1 MAAANLN
8 MTNKQNHIP
17 QKRSFS
23 GHETTSSNFFFL
35 KRININYNKEQMI

>member
-1 MAAANLN
+1 MTAANLN

-23 GHETTSSNFFFL
+23 GYVTRSSNLFFL
-35 KRININYNKEQMI
+35 KKDKHKL